1 MRRNRIDPAIRTLLA
16 LALMSTSLAGWCQ
29 KSAASL
35 PLATA
40 RTEIARGELQS
51 AEKTIWTVLSTDP
64 NQPDA
69 LTLLG
74 IIRGRQKR
82 YSEAEALLR
91 RVMQLDPKSIVAR
104 RNLASALIAQNKP
117 DEALQIYKQIV
128 DSSPQDA
135 SAKVE
140 LARLYVAQGQFSD
153 AVATLGPLSPGHLP
167 KEALPVKAAALVGDH
182 RPAEAGELI
191 EQAKDSPA
199 VASELA
205 EVFLD
210 GNAPDLALKAINVAF
225 SASKRPTTHMYYLK
239 GRAMQATGDTS
250 GAAKAFAGVLSRD
263 PKSVEALVSMAAVE
277 ASRNNHAES
286 FKLLIRAY
294 TIEPSSIA
302 VLRPL
307 VVEAVKAGQLKKAVG
322 AAHAL
327 ADKSPSNFD
336 DQYLAAA
343 AMLQGEDFAAAAAI
357 FRNCSANRPSD
368 SKAWLGLG
376 MAELAQQHYQEARSA
391 LEQSLK
397 IDSTSA
403 DAEYQLGVV
412 ANRQGVRGEAV
423 QHFERAVQLQPQH
436 AMALAGLGDQYLQA
450 GQIEKARTVLE
461 QSVALDDS
469 NAKAQYD
476 LALVLSK
483 VGETEE
489 AKQHMERWQTL
500 NKEEAIRKNPVR
512 VTDP

>member
-1 MRRNRIDPAIRTLLA
+1 
-16 LALMSTSLAGWCQ
+16 
-29 KSAASL
+29 
-35 PLATA
+35 
-40 RTEIARGELQS
+40 
-51 AEKTIWTVLSTDP
+51 
-64 NQPDA
+64 
-69 LTLLG
+69 
-74 IIRGRQKR
+74 
-82 YSEAEALLR
+82 
-91 RVMQLDPKSIVAR
+91 
-104 RNLASALIAQNKP
+104 
-117 DEALQIYKQIV
+117 
-128 DSSPQDA
+128 
-135 SAKVE
+135 
-140 LARLYVAQGQFSD
+140 
-153 AVATLGPLSPGHLP
+153 
-167 KEALPVKAAALVGDH
+167 VKAAALVGDH

-483 VGETEE
+483 VGETQE

-512 VTDP
+512 VTEP